1 MITSL
6 ASSRSARVSLSHST
20 TRSTLQ
26 SVCPTHTFVPLKF
39 RPQNSQFEVRASA
52 ASQESSPTSSP
63 STAAAAA
70 ELELSSLKKHSWQW
84 KGYKTAYVTAGC
96 GKPVV
101 LVHGFGASSGHFRKQ
116 ISFLSQQGYKVYAL
130 DLLGFGSSEK
140 PIIDYSMELW
150 DQQIRDFMQ
159 EFIGDTAKTIIMG
172 NSVGS
177 LATLMVASK
186 IPDRISGVVLFNC
199 AGGMNNKAISDDWRI
214 KLAMPIFNLIDWI
227 LNQPKLARRLFDNVR
242 QTENLKKILE
252 GVYPRNPA
260 AVDDD
265 LVAMLHEPS
274 NDPGALE
281 TFVSVIT
288 GPPGPRPEEL
298 IPAITAPMLLIWG
311 DADNFTPSD
320 GPVGKY
326 FQSLPEKRA
335 NTKFIHLP
343 GVGHCPMDEASEE
356 VHEILLPWMNGL

>member
-1 MITSL
+1 MLQSL
-6 ASSRSARVSLSHST
+6 QSTRSACLPLSHND

-26 SVCPTHTFVPLKF
+26 CVNPTSKF
-39 RPQNSQFEVRASA
+39 ISSRPQLNTSQLNVRASA
-52 ASQESSPTSSP
+52 ASQESSPTP
-63 STAAAAA
+63 PPAAT
-70 ELELSSLKKHSWQW
+70 LNLSSLKKHSWQW
-84 KGYKTAYVTAGC
+84 NGYKTNYVTAGC

-101 LVHGFGASSGHFRKQ
+101 LIHGFGASSGHYRNQ

-130 DLLGFGSSEK
+130 DLLGFGNSEK

-159 EFIGDTAKTIIMG
+159 EFIGESTPAVIMG

-186 IPDRISGVVLFNC
+186 IPNRVSGVVLFNC

-214 KLAMPIFNLIDWI
+214 KLAMPIFLLIDWV
-227 LNQPKLARRLFDNVR
+227 LNQPQLARRLFDNVR

-252 GVYPRNPA
+252 GVYPRNPN

-265 LVAMLHEPS
+265 LVAMLHGPS

-288 GPPGPRPEEL
+288 GPPGKIYTVP
-298 IPAITAPMLLIWG
+298 
-311 DADNFTPSD
+311 
-320 GPVGKY
+320 
-326 FQSLPEKRA
+326 LPLFVLYI
-335 NTKFIHLP
+335 FIFSSF
-343 GVGHCPMDEASEE
+343 CT
-356 VHEILLPWMNGL
+356 EI

>member
-1 MITSL
+1 MLKSL
-6 ASSRSARVSLSHST
+6 PTSRSACLTLSHTT
-20 TRSTLQ
+20 TRSPLQ
-26 SVCPTHTFVPLKF
+26 RTYFTS
-39 RPQNSQFEVRASA
+39 RNSYSRSRIHNLSLQVRASG
-52 ASQESSPTSSP
+52 ESSPTP
-63 STAAAAA
+63 AVPAVA
-70 ELELSSLKKHSWQW
+70 LSSFKKHSWEW
-84 KGYKTAYVTAGC
+84 NGYKTAYVTAGC

-101 LVHGFGASSGHFRKQ
+101 LVHGFGASALHFRNQ

-140 PIIDYSMELW
+140 PIIDYSMEVW

-159 EFIGDTAKTIIMG
+159 EFIGESSPAIIMG

-177 LATLMVASK
+177 LATLMVAAK
-186 IPDRISGVVLFNC
+186 IPDRVSGVVLFNC

-214 KLAMPIFNLIDWI
+214 KLAMPIFLLIDWI

-242 QTENLKKILE
+242 QTDNLKQILE

-265 LVAMLHEPS
+265 LVNMLHGPS

-298 IPAITAPMLLIWG
+298 IPKITAPMLLFWG
-311 DADNFTPSD
+311 DADNFTPSN

-326 FQSLPEKRA
+326 FQSLPEKRSVD
-335 NTKFIHLP
+335 TKFIHLNKC
-343 GVGHCPMDEASEE
+343 GHCPMDEASEE
-356 VHEILLPWMNGL
+356 VHSILLPWMNALSS

>member
-1 MITSL
+1 MLQSL
-6 ASSRSARVSLSHST
+6 QSTRSACLPLSHNG

-26 SVCPTHTFVPLKF
+26 YVRSTSKNVSSRPLPKI
-39 RPQNSQFEVRASA
+39 SQLHVRARA
-52 ASQESSPTSSP
+52 ASQESSPTP
-63 STAAAAA
+63 PTAAT
-70 ELELSSLKKHSWQW
+70 LDLSSFKKHSWQW
-84 KGYKTAYVTAGC
+84 NGYKTAYVTAGC

-101 LVHGFGASSGHFRKQ
+101 LVHGFGASSGHFRNQ
-116 ISFLSQQGYKVYAL
+116 ISYLSQQGYKVYAL

-159 EFIGDTAKTIIMG
+159 EFIEESTPAVIMG

-186 IPDRISGVVLFNC
+186 IPDRVSGIVLFNC

-214 KLAMPIFNLIDWI
+214 KLAMPLFLLIDWV
-227 LNQPKLARRLFDNVR
+227 LSQPKLARRLFDNVR

-252 GVYPRNPA
+252 GVYPRNPN

-265 LVAMLHEPS
+265 LVAMLHGPS

-288 GPPGPRPEEL
+288 GPPGKISSVPFP
-298 IPAITAPMLLIWG
+298 LLLYIL
-311 DADNFTPSD
+311 
-320 GPVGKY
+320 Y
-326 FQSLPEKRA
+326 FYV
-335 NTKFIHLP
+335 FIHFFC
-343 GVGHCPMDEASEE
+343 GNFHTCFTFF
-356 VHEILLPWMNGL
+356 